1 MHWPRGS
8 GSARQRSRKPKSF
21 HPATWE
27 AWWMVIN
34 YLHMCTTTL
43 PHFNAID
50 THLISWAPWPHA
62 RTQEQDIGELL
73 PTHVPELGA
82 THKKCF
88 GQMLKLRPTF
98 TQHVPEL
105 GATRKKCFCQIFKLT
120 WKKCFCK
127 IFKLTHPTCTGTR
140 LTGATCK
147 KYKKL
152 FCLFVYIG
160 HL

>member
-1 MHWPRGS
+1 MHWPGRG
-8 GSARQRSRKPKSF
+8 GKSRKRRPKSF

-82 THKKCF
+82 T
-88 GQMLKLRPTF
+88 R
-98 TQHVPEL
+98 
-105 GATRKKCFCQIFKLT
+105 
-120 WKKCFCK
+120 KKCFCK

-147 KYKKL
+147 KYKKKYQKL
-152 FCLFVYIG
+152 VHNRCARCNLCNLYNTFTIILQYFCNTNISKYIKISRK
-160 HL
+160 L